1 MHYPST
7 RHLVVAI
14 GAAYEGFQSDDNQTF
29 GPREPTDIM
38 RLSFEQSNHSIR
50 LMGALFDAARTGVQS
65 LETTSNILTAS
76 LLFANLACLQGQ
88 VKQAIE
94 HARSGLKVLQSFE
107 KAQLRREATDTFPVS
122 IAQLRSLLTSIYGQS
137 RCMINDEALVQWEQD
152 PLVSQIQPVVNF
164 ASLSEAHSYVED
176 LWHSLLAFLQQSEL
190 NPPNTPD
197 EVARFNAHR
206 ELFGLALNSSREALE
221 VLAARQSPDVDDK
234 DSHGFTILRLYHT
247 LIGIRIGINPLE
259 PGLRESAFDNFQTDL
274 TQMLQYC
281 EMIVQGKQQQQQGP
295 SFSTGLGYVM
305 PLHMIAAR
313 CRDPRIRRRAVNL
326 LLGARR
332 REGPWDSVRT
342 GKIVMTTMQREE
354 RVGDLQTIPSDAR
367 VREVK
372 VEFLSERKLRVRYI
386 TVADWNARLNGEEDV
401 VEW

>member
-1 MHYPST
+1 
-7 RHLVVAI
+7 
-14 GAAYEGFQSDDNQTF
+14 
-29 GPREPTDIM
+29 
-38 RLSFEQSNHSIR
+38 
-50 LMGALFDAARTGVQS
+50 MGALFDAARTGVQS

-88 VKQAIE
+88 VRQAIE
-94 HARSGLKVLQSFE
+94 HARAGLKVLQSFE
-107 KAQLRREATDTFPVS
+107 KAQLRKETADAFPVS
-122 IAQLRSLLTSIYGQS
+122 IAQLRCLLTSIYGQS

-152 PLVSQIQPVVNF
+152 PLVSQIRPATSF

-176 LWHSLLAFLQQSEL
+176 LWHNLLAFLQQSEL
-190 NPPNTPD
+190 NPPRTPD
-197 EVARFNAHR
+197 EVTRFNEQR
-206 ELFGLALNSSREALE
+206 ELYGLALKSSREALE
-221 VLAARQSPDVDDK
+221 VLAARRTPDDDIK
-234 DSHGFTILRLYHT
+234 DSHGFTTLRLYHIV
-247 LIGIRIGINPLE
+247 IGIRIGINPLE

-281 EMIVQGKQQQQQGP
+281 EMLVQGKQQQQQGP

-313 CRDPRIRRRAVNL
+313 CRDPRIRRRALNL
-326 LLGARR
+326 LLSSRR

-342 GKIVMTTMQREE
+342 GKIVMTTMEREE
-354 RVGDLQTIPSDAR
+354 RLANLQAIPDDAR

-372 VEFLSERKLRVRYI
+372 VEFLSERKLIVRYI
-386 TVADWNARLNGEEDV
+386 TVGDWKARLAGEQDV